1 METVLTQLCILNI
14 ITDIQCGEGN
24 LMDDNAKRERLEIM
38 IERRIIM
45 EERKELEKNRRAER
59 HQAFLERQAGVR
71 GLRRSE
77 QVELQKLQRDKLAE
91 AQEMRKL
98 IQGARLA
105 MWRMR

>member
-1 METVLTQLCILNI
+1 
-14 ITDIQCGEGN
+14 
-24 LMDDNAKRERLEIM
+24 MDENAKRESLEIM

-45 EERKELEKNRRAER
+45 EERKEIEKNRRADR

-77 QVELQKLQRDKLAE
+77 QAELEKLQRENLAE

-98 IQGARLA
+98 IQGARLSLPVTSVRVWHSKPKHPLREPFQA
-105 MWRMR
+105 